1 MAASCSRADKKDE
14 GFLPPGSSYRR
25 KPFLSSAQGRIRM
38 HRFTPL
44 RAAVALGLAFQVHA
58 AAAQTVRFDIPA
70 QPLAPALAALASQA
84 GLQLAFAAE
93 LAQGKSAPALQ
104 GPHEVSDALRA
115 LLAGSGLQ
123 GRVQGRT
130 LVVERAAS
138 GAAATLPAV
147 TVSAP
152 AQAEAAPGPVAG
164 YVARRSATA
173 GKMDMAIL
181 ETPVSIHVV
190 GREQIEAQ
198 GAQRIQQALD
208 GLRLPR
214 GSSYLIPQ
222 IDPYFLERVE
232 VLKGPASVTYG
243 QAPLGGIVSLAGKR
257 PTAERVR
264 EVNLAVGSH
273 RRVQAGFD
281 SGGALNGDGTLAYR
295 LTALG
300 RKADTSVQMTREER
314 IAIAPSVTWR
324 RAALQRHHPAQPLRP
339 HPAGFLR
346 RLARLQPVRPHPGQ
360 RRLRAEPPLRQ
371 RLAPAAEPAL
381 LAHGDG
387 PEPGGHAAAAA
398 GPADAGALRHLVAR
412 EHARPQPRHPHRGRG
427 RHR

>member
-1 MAASCSRADKKDE
+1 
-14 GFLPPGSSYRR
+14 
-25 KPFLSSAQGRIRM
+25 M

-44 RAAVALGLAFQVHA
+44 RAALALGLAFQIHA
-58 AAAQTVRFDIPA
+58 AGAQTVRFDIPA

-104 GPHEVSDALRA
+104 GPHEVADALRA

-147 TVSAP
+147 TVSAS

-173 GKMDMAIL
+173 GKIDMAVM

-198 GAQRIQQALD
+198 GAQRIQQALRYTPGMSADIRGDISRFDQMAFRGTGWVLDTFQYLD

-273 RRVQAGFD
+273 SRVQAGFD
-281 SGGALNGDGTLAYR
+281 SGGALNG
-295 LTALG
+295 TA
-300 RKADTSVQMTREER
+300 RSPTAS
-314 IAIAPSVTWR
+314 
-324 RAALQRHHPAQPLRP
+324 
-339 HPAGFLR
+339 
-346 RLARLQPVRPHPGQ
+346 
-360 RRLRAEPPLRQ
+360 PPW
-371 RLAPAAEPAL
+371 A
-381 LAHGDG
+381 
-387 PEPGGHAAAAA
+387 
-398 GPADAGALRHLVAR
+398 
-412 EHARPQPRHPHRGRG
+412 ARPTPRCR
-427 RHR
+427 